1 MDADVYGVMGRERE
15 MQQRENVMCVN
26 MYGVIERKRD
36 VYSAKQS
43 EMMVYK
49 ERECVNVYGGMGR
62 ESEMQERE
70 NVMRVDV

>member
-1 MDADVYGVMGRERE
+1 
-15 MQQRENVMCVN
+15 
-26 MYGVIERKRD
+26 
-36 VYSAKQS
+36 
-43 EMMVYK
+43 MMVYK